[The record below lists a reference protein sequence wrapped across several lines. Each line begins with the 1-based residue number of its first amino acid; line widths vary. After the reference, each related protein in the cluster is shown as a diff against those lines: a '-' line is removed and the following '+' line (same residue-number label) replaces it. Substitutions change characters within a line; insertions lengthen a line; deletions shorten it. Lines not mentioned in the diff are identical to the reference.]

1 MYSWGLLH
9 RRDRDRDED
18 ADGWDIWGW
27 VDCVDCVGYWDCF
40 SYADSFDIY
49 DYTWFMSMS

>member
-27 VDCVDCVGYWDCF
+27 VDCVGYWDCL
-40 SYADSFDIY
+40 SYAESFDIY